1 METQATLTT
10 DDFIQIIKR
19 RRWSLVLPAL
29 AIFIIAAVIS
39 LVLEPVYR
47 STSTIL
53 IEDQDISRDYVV
65 ATGTSFVEQR
75 LQTINQRIMSSSRL
89 LEIINK
95 FNLYAD
101 KRDKMTTEE
110 IVGGMRNKDIK
121 FAPIT
126 SDVVDPRTGRPSMA
140 TIAFT
145 VSYEG
150 RNPTVVQEVANV
162 LASLYLEENIKFKE
176 QQNTNVLNFLSD
188 EVTTIQNS
196 LQELEKKI
204 AVYKEKNSLFLPERY
219 QANLQVVE
227 QSERDADRMK
237 DQLRALQERESALQ
251 SQLASIP
258 PTTNRD
264 TDRDTDRLNERR
276 SQLVNLK
283 TRVSDQYPDVIK
295 LKAEIA
301 ELEKQIGS
309 EGRPAVDN
317 KPPDNPIYITLTA
330 QLASIRSEIQSAK
343 RQIAD
348 FLDKKREYSQRLQ
361 NSPRV
366 EEGYQNL
373 VVERNTTQTKYDD
386 LMKKFMEAK
395 VASGLEKGQMGQRF
409 TLISPAQ
416 LPEKPVKPNRL
427 AILLIGLILGIGSG
441 VGTASFMEY
450 ADHSV
455 RNAEALTK
463 ATSFAV
469 LAIIPDIMTSQDTT
483 VMQRKRILIAVSI
496 VLLIIVGVTLFHF
509 FIMDLDVLWARLMR
523 RLAV

>member
-1 METQATLTT
+1 MDTQATLTAH
-10 DDFIQIIKR
+10 DFLEIIKR
-19 RRWSLVLPAL
+19 RKWSLLLPAL
-29 AIFIIAAVIS
+29 VIFSIAVVIS
-39 LVLEPVYR
+39 VVLEPVYR

-95 FNLYAD
+95 FSLYAD
-101 KRDKMTTEE
+101 KRNRMTTEE
-110 IVGGMRNKDIK
+110 IVERMRNKDIK

-140 TIAFT
+140 TIAFS

-150 RNPTVVQEVANV
+150 RIPATVQEVTNV
-162 LASLYLEENIKFKE
+162 LSSLYLEENIKFKE
-176 QQNTNVLNFLSD
+176 QQNTNVIKFLSD
-188 EVTTIQNS
+188 EVTGVQTS
-196 LQELEKKI
+196 LEELERKI
-204 AVYKEKNSLFLPERY
+204 AVYKEKNSLSLPERY
-219 QANLQVVE
+219 QSNLSNLE
-227 QSERDADRMK
+227 QGERDADRLK
-237 DQLRALQERESALQ
+237 DQLRSLHERESSFQ

-264 TDRDTDRLNERR
+264 LERLNELRL
-276 SQLVNLK
+276 QLVNLK

-301 ELEKQIGS
+301 EMERRLS
-309 EGRPAVDN
+309 AEGRLTTDN
-317 KPPDNPIYITLTA
+317 QPPNNPIYITLQS
-330 QLASIRSEIQSAK
+330 QLASAQSEIESVK

-348 FLDKKREYSQRLQ
+348 LGGRKKEYSQRLE
-361 NSPRV
+361 NSPKV
-366 EEGYQNL
+366 EEGYKNL
-373 VVERNTTQTKYDD
+373 LVERNNTQAKYDD

-427 AILLIGLILGIGSG
+427 AIVLIGLIMGVGSG
-441 VGTASFMEY
+441 VGMASFLEFS
-450 ADHSV
+450 DHSV
-455 RNAEALTK
+455 RSADALIR
-463 ATSFAV
+463 ATGFAV
-469 LAIIPDIMTSQDTT
+469 LATIPNIVIAKDITALN
-483 VMQRKRILIAVSI
+483 RKRIIIAVAVVVLI
-496 VLLIIVGVTLFHF
+496 VTGVFVF
-509 FIMDLDVLWARLMR
+509 NYFIMDLDVLWARLTR
-523 RLAV
+523 RLGI

>member
-1 METQATLTT
+1 LETQATLTT
-10 DDFIQIIKR
+10 TDFIEIIKR
-19 RRWSLVLPAL
+19 RKWSLVLPAL
-29 AIFIIAAVIS
+29 MIFTIAAVIS
-39 LVLEPVYR
+39 VILDPIYR

-95 FNLYAD
+95 FNLYTD
-101 KRDKMTTEE
+101 KRNRMTTEE
-110 IVGGMRNKDIK
+110 IVDRMRSKDIK

-150 RNPTVVQEVANV
+150 GNPTVVQEVANI

-176 QQNTNVLNFLSD
+176 QQNTNVLKFLSD
-188 EVTTIQNS
+188 EVSGVQTS
-196 LQELEKKI
+196 LEELERKI
-204 AVYKEKNSLFLPERY
+204 AVYKEKNSLSLPERY
-219 QANLQVVE
+219 QSNLMNLE
-227 QSERDADRMK
+227 QGERDADRMK
-237 DQLRALQERESALQ
+237 DQLRSLLERESSIQ

-264 TDRDTDRLNERR
+264 MERLNELRL
-276 SQLVNLK
+276 QLVNLK
-283 TRVSDQYPDVIK
+283 TRVSDQYPDVVK

-301 ELEKQIGS
+301 EMERRLS
-309 EGRPAVDN
+309 AEGRPTADN
-317 KPPDNPIYITLTA
+317 QPPNNPVYITLTS
-330 QLASIRSEIQSAK
+330 QIASIQSEIESVK

-348 FLDKKREYSQRLQ
+348 LGIRKREYSQRLE
-361 NSPRV
+361 NSPKV
-366 EEGYQNL
+366 EEGYKNL
-373 VVERNTTQTKYDD
+373 VVERNNTQAKYDD

-441 VGTASFMEY
+441 VGAASFLEFS
-450 ADHSV
+450 DHSV
-455 RNAEALTK
+455 RNAEALIR
-463 ATSFAV
+463 ATGFMV
-469 LAIIPDIMTSQDTT
+469 LASIPDILIAKDITAMK
-483 VMQRKRILIAVSI
+483 VKRIIIAIAV
-496 VLLIIVGVTLFHF
+496 VVLIIIGVLVFNF
-509 FIMDLDVLWARLMR
+509 FIMDLDVFWARLIR
-523 RLAV
+523 RLGI

>member
-1 METQATLTT
+1 METQVTLTAN
-10 DDFIQIIKR
+10 DFMDIIKR
-19 RRWSLVLPAL
+19 RKWGLILPAVVVFL
-29 AIFIIAAVIS
+29 VAVVIS

-75 LQTINQRIMSSSRL
+75 LQTINQRIMSSARL

-101 KRDKMTTEE
+101 KRNRMTTEE
-110 IVGGMRNKDIK
+110 IVDQMRNKDTK
-121 FAPIT
+121 FAPVT

-150 RNPTVVQEVANV
+150 RNPTVVQEVTNV
-162 LASLYLEENIKFKE
+162 LSSLYLEENIKFKE
-176 QQNTNVLNFLSD
+176 QQNTNVMKFLSE
-188 EVTTIQNS
+188 EVAGVQTN
-196 LQELEKKI
+196 LEELEKKI
-204 AVYKEKNSLFLPERY
+204 AVYKAKNSLFLPERY
-219 QANLQVVE
+219 QSNLQVVE

-237 DQLRALQERESALQ
+237 DELRSLKEKESALQ

-258 PTTNRD
+258 PTTNKD
-264 TDRDTDRLNERR
+264 LERLNDLRL
-276 SQLVNLK
+276 QLVNLK

-301 ELEKQIGS
+301 EMERRLS
-309 EGRPAVDN
+309 AEGRLATDN
-317 KPPDNPIYITLTA
+317 QPPNNPIYISLSA
-330 QLASIRSEIQSAK
+330 QLASTQSEIESVK
-343 RQIAD
+343 RQITD
-348 FLDKKREYSQRLQ
+348 LNNKKREYSQRLE

-366 EEGYQNL
+366 EEGYKNL
-373 VVERNTTQTKYDD
+373 LVERNNTQAKYDD
-386 LMKKFMEAK
+386 LMKKNMEAK

-427 AILLIGLILGIGSG
+427 AIMLIGLILGIGSG
-441 VGTASFMEY
+441 VGTASFMEFS
-450 ADHSV
+450 DHSV
-455 RNAEALTK
+455 RNAEALIK
-463 ATSFAV
+463 ATGFAV
-469 LAIIPDIMTSQDTT
+469 LASIPNIVIAKDITM
-483 VMQRKRILIAVSI
+483 MKRKRVIITVAMVMVI
-496 VLLIIVGVTLFHF
+496 VTGVFVF
-509 FIMDLDVLWARLMR
+509 NYFIMDLDVFWARLTR
-523 RLAV
+523 RLGI